1 MTETCHKFKKP
12 NFSHPPNI
20 AIMKTYTIFTLF
32 TSALCFQSTNAFVDM
47 AIPMPAAAPMITPEA
62 LIGDAIS
69 SFADSPLVSSTM
81 GIANSMTLPAQAAAS
96 AISSSPEV
104 ESEFLGDMA
113 HMALDFSGLFRPTK
127 KTMRLYS
134 LGGRL
139 LGLMADYV
147 PDHSIHAEELLIQVF
162 FMGMTLKEILDDEL
176 RVAF

>member
-1 MTETCHKFKKP
+1 MTETSHKFRKP

-20 AIMKTYTIFTLF
+20 TNMKASTIFTLF

-47 AIPMPAAAPMITPEA
+47 AIPMPAAPMITPEA
-62 LIGDAIS
+62 IIGDAIS
-69 SFADSPLVSSTM
+69 TFADSPLVSSTM

-176 RVAF
+176 RVGF